1 MLIHTWGRQIL
12 DLTSVIII
20 IILQTNP
27 NGICLQSFLL
37 VCLMVFNATFNNIS
51 AISWRSVL
59 LVEETGGSGENHRPV
74 QITDKLY
81 HIMLYTSPWS
91 RFQLTTS
98 VVIGIGSCKSNY
110 HTITEKTAPQS
121 FLKAVIYK
129 YCNLGN
135 NMLWLLVLY
144 LSIQIEVFITI
155 FNCKIKKN

>member
-1 MLIHTWGRQIL
+1 
-12 DLTSVIII
+12 
-20 IILQTNP
+20 
-27 NGICLQSFLL
+27 
-37 VCLMVFNATFNNIS
+37 
-51 AISWRSVL
+51 

-110 HTITEKTAPQS
+110 HTITAKTAPQS
-121 FLKAVIYK
+121 CLKAVIYK

-144 LSIQIEVFITI
+144 WSIQIEVFITI
-155 FNCKIKKN
+155 FNCMIEKN